1 MKTIG
6 QVIEQIYF
14 DSGLSMRE
22 FALKVGYSR
31 QYIYEL
37 FRNKDNDGT
46 TRKLQLDTLKQIC
59 ERTNYDLGKLL
70 VETGYI
76 KQQKEIPLNEKY
88 EELELTV
95 DYLEEGIKN
104 GIVVAKEKFKGK
116 IDAFKQKKLA
126 KKIAKKQEQLD
137 KAENEEKIEKLTKEI
152 EELKAKLNVA
162 QESFFVEESE
172 VEVIEE
178 AIKEKIGQLNNSF
191 KQKMKD
197 LVAKKY
203 KKVSSINQAINAA
216 EAQNE
221 YFGKLL
227 QGS

>member
-76 KQQKEIPLNEKY
+76 KQQKAIPLNEKY
-88 EELELTV
+88 EEIFNLLNQIDESGLNTV
-95 DYLEEGIKN
+95 IGYIN
-104 GIVVAKEKFKGK
+104 G
-116 IDAFKQKKLA
+116 L
-126 KKIAKKQEQLD
+126 LD
-137 KAENEEKIEKLTKEI
+137 M
-152 EELKAKLNVA
+152 
-162 QESFFVEESE
+162 QR
-172 VEVIEE
+172 
-178 AIKEKIGQLNNSF
+178 
-191 KQKMKD
+191 KD
-197 LVAKKY
+197 K
-203 KKVSSINQAINAA
+203 
-216 EAQNE
+216 
-221 YFGKLL
+221 
-227 QGS
+227 